1 MANNTTK
8 RKTGGSGTGRTSSR
22 SGSGKGKTTRSGSGR
37 SSAGKRQEQNAF
49 FRKEAAIVG
58 LFALA
63 LLLFLSNFGLCGAVG
78 SFFRGLQTGLFGVLG
93 YVFPLFLAGVLIY
106 ALWSQGSGTA
116 VVKIPAAF
124 LVYLTLAA
132 FIHLFKG
139 GEPTRTAKE
148 LYADGAGGG
157 LIGGS
162 LCSLLR
168 SGLGTIGAALVL
180 IVLLILLLVLITE
193 RSFVG
198 AVRSGSG
205 KAYRH
210 AREDLGHY
218 REERSRRLEER
229 RQREEERRRYEEE
242 ERDRNFNLAATDLS
256 KIPKQPV
263 RTEMPEEEIAG
274 TGSAAQPAEAAAAQ
288 PAAVSAQP
296 AAAAVQPAAMT
307 SQLPEEAVSPQ
318 PAESFGRQPADT
330 YAPRPAGSP
339 EMPPAEYDRDP
350 LPEGDEYDDI
360 PLGEE
365 YMEELPD
372 PLAGRTPEKP
382 AVEPSGSR
390 IPVIEENSFISA
402 IRTEIPVGRDAASPS
417 SVAEDPYVAD
427 AFAKIG
433 AIMDESGMEASVSG
447 EPVRPAAVI
456 PKADPTVLKP
466 LPPVVPVEPAEPF
479 SYDEPAYTE
488 PAVRPADPA
497 VTAWSSEPAQKPA
510 ASVPDYSLSDEA
522 EDEISISLPGPAKPE
537 EGVYEPYGFENVPEE
552 EAPEID
558 LEKVEQGFPASAGQN
573 HAAQEAE
580 DPDARVIVTS
590 TGKVLYGETQ
600 RVEQL
605 VEKKRRESDAGEF
618 RAAMQKAQPGSQTL
632 RPAQSQTRP
641 AQSGVQ
647 ARPAQSGVQTRPVQ
661 QVQQHQPQQA
671 AVDLNAPPVK
681 EYHFPPLTLLEKG
694 APVSDSAGESE
705 FRSIAEKL
713 ETTCRSFGVDVTVTS
728 ISRGPTVTRYE
739 LLPAPGVKVAR
750 IVALS
755 DDIKLSLAA
764 SDIRIEAPIPG
775 KSAVGIE
782 VPNRENNT
790 VYLRDLFESE
800 QFSQSRAKIAFAVGK
815 DIGGQVVVTDISKMP
830 HMLIAGATGSGKSVC
845 INTLIM
851 SILFRY
857 KPQDVKLI
865 MVDPKVVELSVY
877 NGIPHLLIPVVTD
890 PKKAAGALNW
900 AVAEMTDRYK
910 KFASTGV
917 RDLKGYNER
926 IRKAKQSGTVDP
938 AELPEE
944 LPQIVIIIDE
954 LADLMMVAQHEVEES
969 ICRLAQLARAA
980 GLHLVIA
987 TQRPSV
993 NVITGLIKANI
1004 PSRIAFAVSSGV
1016 DSRTILDGVGAEK
1029 LLGKGD
1035 MLFAPQG
1042 APRPVRI
1049 QGAFVSDSEVQAVV
1063 DFIKE
1068 EDLPLS
1074 YNKETVAKIERSSDS
1089 GGGGASGRD
1098 ELFAQAGR
1106 FLIDKKKA
1114 TIGNLQRMFK
1124 IGFNRAAR
1132 IMDQLYEAGVVGE
1145 EQGTKPREII
1155 MTAEQFEE
1163 LLRNE
1168 E

>member
-274 TGSAAQPAEAAAAQ
+274 TGTAEQPADTFV
-288 PAAVSAQP
+288 P
-296 AAAAVQPAAMT
+296 
-307 SQLPEEAVSPQ
+307 
-318 PAESFGRQPADT
+318 QPADT

-382 AVEPSGSR
+382 AAEPSGSR

-427 AFAKIG
+427 AFAKSG

-447 EPVRPAAVI
+447 EPVRPAAMI

-466 LPPVVPVEPAEPF
+466 LPPVVPVEPAEPV

-618 RAAMQKAQPGSQTL
+618 RASMQKAQPGSQTL